1 MPDRWAS
8 EDSDE
13 ELTQKLKKSKKKKK
27 KKSKKKRKRDD
38 DVSKLVV
45 PTMPKRCRH
54 VDRYVRLNHIQEGSY
69 GVVSRARCR
78 ETGDIVALKEVKV
91 VKKIVAKEGFPITA
105 TREINILLMLRHP
118 NIIRVREMVVGG
130 PRSNKIY
137 MVMDYME
144 HDLQTLMSKMK
155 RNFTQSEVKC
165 MLRQLLDA
173 VSYMHRR
180 WIFHRDLKTSN
191 LLYGND
197 GMLRVADFGLARKYS
212 KKESAKTP
220 KVVTL
225 WYRAP
230 EILFGSVTYD
240 NTIDCWAMGA
250 LIGEFLLSEPLI
262 PGKDEISQIKLTIE
276 LVGYP
281 TRDFFHYVNHSSEDD
296 TSLPSLRLLSSILF
310 VCWEYRPRNCP

>member
-78 ETGDIVALKEVKV
+78 ETGDLVALKEVKV

-105 TREINILLMLRHP
+105 TREINILLTLRHP

-212 KKESAKTP
+212 EPVGVYTQP
-220 KVVTL
+220 VVTL
-225 WYRAP
+225 WY
-230 EILFGSVTYD
+230 V
-240 NTIDCWAMGA
+240 
-250 LIGEFLLSEPLI
+250 
-262 PGKDEISQIKLTIE
+262 
-276 LVGYP
+276 V
-281 TRDFFHYVNHSSEDD
+281 FF
-296 TSLPSLRLLSSILF
+296 F
-310 VCWEYRPRNCP
+310 